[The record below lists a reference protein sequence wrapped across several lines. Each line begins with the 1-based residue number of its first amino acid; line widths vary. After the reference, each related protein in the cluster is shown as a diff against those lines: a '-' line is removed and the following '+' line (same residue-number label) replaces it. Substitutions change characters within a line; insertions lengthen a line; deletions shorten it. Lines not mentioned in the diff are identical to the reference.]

1 MPVEDLERLRAE
13 LDALDLTLLE
23 TVRDRIRAG
32 VRIAEVKRDHDV
44 PMLQPHRIAVVQ
56 DRAAAFGAEHGI
68 DGEFLKRL
76 YDLLI
81 EETCR
86 VEDLVI
92 AGDA

>member
-1 MPVEDLERLRAE
+1 V
-13 LDALDLTLLE
+13 
-23 TVRDRIRAG
+23 
-32 VRIAEVKRDHDV
+32 
-44 PMLQPHRIAVVQ
+44 
-56 DRAAAFGAEHGI
+56 
-68 DGEFLKRL
+68 DGDFLKRL

>member
-1 MPVEDLERLRAE
+1 MPVEDLESLRAE
-13 LDALDLTLLE
+13 LDAVDRSLLAA
-23 TVRDRIRAG
+23 VRDRLNVC
-32 VRIAEVKRDHDV
+32 VRIAEVKRDHAV
-44 PMLQPHRIAVVQ
+44 PMMQPHRISVVQ

-68 DGEFLKRL
+68 DGDFLERL

-92 AGDA
+92 AGEA

>member
-1 MPVEDLERLRAE
+1 MPVEDLESLRAE
-13 LDALDLTLLE
+13 LDTIDRSLLE
-23 TVRDRIRAG
+23 AVRDRLNVC

-44 PMLQPHRIAVVQ
+44 PMLQPHRITFVQ

-68 DGEFLKRL
+68 DGEFLRRL

-92 AGDA
+92 AGEA